1 MSTKD
6 HAREASIFPMIQP
19 LLASN
24 WQLFDS
30 INDHAGT
37 NHVLDGLMIFG
48 ASDLIF
54 GMGVI
59 VALWWLAFV
68 SWSPV
73 RGWMRGL
80 SEADRRFG
88 MRTLIMIGAAAVLA
102 VACNLAI
109 ERFLF
114 EPRPFISHPNDDILL
129 ISHAADGSFPSD
141 HAAVATAITMMVL
154 LFLALLVRRQTRSRG
169 EAERHTLT
177 EWGAA
182 AVQTARSRYALVA
195 AFAIICVVA
204 LLWIGYA
211 RIFVGVH
218 YPLDILGGV
227 GTGSLSACFA
237 TWLGGRLTAPLD
249 RLVAL
254 LARIKLA

>member
-1 MSTKD
+1 
-6 HAREASIFPMIQP
+6 MIQP

-37 NHVLDGLMIFG
+37 NHALDAIMIFG
-48 ASDLIF
+48 ATDMIF

-59 VALWWLAFV
+59 VVLWWLAFV

-80 SEADRRFG
+80 SDADRQFG
-88 MRTLIMIGAAAVLA
+88 MRTLVMIGAAVLLA
-102 VACNLAI
+102 VACNLTI
-109 ERFLF
+109 ERFIM
-114 EPRPFISHPNDDILL
+114 EPRPFISHPHDDILL

-154 LFLALLVRRQTRSRG
+154 LFLALLVRRQIRSR
-169 EAERHTLT
+169 AQPERHTLT
-177 EWGAA
+177 EWGTT

-195 AFAIICVVA
+195 AFAVLCVVA

-218 YPLDILGGV
+218 YPLDILGGI
-227 GTGSLSACFA
+227 GTGALSACVA
-237 TWLGGRLTAPLD
+237 TWLGGRLTEPLD
-249 RLVAL
+249 RLLAL
-254 LARIKLA
+254 LARVKLA